1 MEEILNNAEF
11 QKLKRIGGHKVY
23 HLEGDAYT
31 HTLMVIEEAKKMFPD
46 DPLMWKVAAL
56 HDIGKIYTSI
66 QNGPDDWCYPDHAEC
81 GSFKGI
87 LCKFIPLEDPD
98 FVVIQWYIRNHIK
111 PLFWEDGKM
120 IVLGG
125 VKDRCSVRNL
135 ARLAVCD
142 IRGSKSIEDQSRKI
156 EYLMGIY

>member
-66 QNGPDDWCYPDHAEC
+66 QNGPDDWCYPDHAAC
-81 GSFKGI
+81 GAFKGI
-87 LCKFIPLEDPD
+87 LCKFIPLDDKD
-98 FVVIQWYIRNHIK
+98 FEVIQWYIRNHIK
-111 PLFWEDGKM
+111 PLFWKGDDWKRM
-120 IVLGG
+120 G
-125 VKDRCSVRNL
+125 VIPKGCCIRNL

-142 IRGSKSIEDQSRKI
+142 IRGSKSVEDQSALV
-156 EYLMGIY
+156 EYLMGI